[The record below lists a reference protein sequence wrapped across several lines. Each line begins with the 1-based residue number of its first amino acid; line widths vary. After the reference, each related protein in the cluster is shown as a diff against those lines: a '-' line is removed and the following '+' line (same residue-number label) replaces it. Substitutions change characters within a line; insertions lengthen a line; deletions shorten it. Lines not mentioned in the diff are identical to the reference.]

1 MTVAEAAWCMK
12 VAASN
17 YSYNSCEDLPD
28 LFRFM
33 FPCPYPQDFSLGR
46 NKVSYVMSDGL
57 GPYFQQLLCQTVR
70 KEGNPFTLQF
80 DETVTMQNQKQ
91 LDLLIRFW
99 SEKKG
104 EVVTRFLKALMFGHA
119 KGQDVADSINATME
133 EVGLNKEQFLS
144 MGSDGPN
151 VNKTIWKYLNDHLKS
166 LGFPGLVEFM
176 PSNVHAVHN
185 GFKYGLSE
193 YG

>member
-1 MTVAEAAWCMK
+1 M
-12 VAASN
+12 
-17 YSYNSCEDLPD
+17 
-28 LFRFM
+28 
-33 FPCPYPQDFSLGR
+33 
-46 NKVSYVMSDGL
+46 MSDGL
-57 GPYFQQLLCQTVR
+57 GPYFQQLLCPTVR

-176 PSNVHAVHN
+176 PCNVNAVHN

-193 YG
+193 YGQLAEQLAIDLFYWFKAHPARRLLQDPD

>member
-1 MTVAEAAWCMK
+1 M
-12 VAASN
+12 
-17 YSYNSCEDLPD
+17 
-28 LFRFM
+28 
-33 FPCPYPQDFSLGR
+33 
-46 NKVSYVMSDGL
+46 MSDGL

-80 DETVTMQNQKQ
+80 DETVTMQNQKR

-99 SEKKG
+99 SEKKV

-119 KGQDVADSINATME
+119 KEQDVADSINATME

-151 VNKTIWKYLNDHLKS
+151 VNKTI
-166 LGFPGLVEFM
+166 
-176 PSNVHAVHN
+176 
-185 GFKYGLSE
+185 
-193 YG
+193 